1 MTTENAGLYTDYDR
15 NFEGERVLEESDVAV
30 TSPKNTSLLVG
41 TGIQTDLNH
50 FVIET
55 NSFVSSNL
63 VHRVG
68 LNKTDFLAI
77 SEDQYASYQLTL
89 DDSIALMEIL
99 MDNSKPNASG
109 RITNV
114 MVPMFAHTAN
124 EGVNDPIIN
133 MTFDYGPTSG
143 GGVAPIDFTSFDPYD
158 DGKYNELELQ
168 ALKEKFGYVR
178 SSDSMTRPEYFET
191 VNRINQSAENLVR
204 DIASGILETR
214 DIIKTTSKL
223 ELTDDLFQQITD
235 DERVDTQTS
244 LSPTPASSTPITISV
259 PSGTSSDGGV
269 GY

>member
-41 TGIQTDLNH
+41 TGIQTDLNY

-77 SEDQYASYQLTL
+77 SEDQYASYSLTL
-89 DDSIALMEIL
+89 NDSIALMEII

-114 MVPMFAHTAN
+114 MVPMFTHTA
-124 EGVNDPIIN
+124 GDDLNDPIIN
-133 MTFDYGPTSG
+133 MTFDYGPASG

-158 DGKYNELELQ
+158 DSDYNELELQ